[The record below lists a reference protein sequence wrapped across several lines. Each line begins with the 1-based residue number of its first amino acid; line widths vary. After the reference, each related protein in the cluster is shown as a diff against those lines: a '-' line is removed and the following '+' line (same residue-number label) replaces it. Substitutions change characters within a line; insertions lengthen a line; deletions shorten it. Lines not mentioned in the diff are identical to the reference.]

1 MATVTVPDYSD
12 RRFKKWAKVLTNVAP
27 DAKNGFGF
35 VGEFVEVGRKV
46 DCKEGAVVL
55 VYAERGSRARR
66 LPWVKLYRVEQGQL
80 VEYAEVLSED
90 WAFEI
95 REHARKLL
103 SQTPDLP
110 EELRYC
116 IAELVSKYGLTAV
129 EQALRE
135 AK

>member
-1 MATVTVPDYSD
+1 MVAVTIPQFGDS
-12 RRFKKWAKVLTNVAP
+12 RFKSWAKVLQEVKP

>member
-1 MATVTVPDYSD
+1 MVTITVPEFGDT
-12 RRFKKWAKVLTNVAP
+12 RFKSWAKVLQEVKP

-46 DCKEGAVVL
+46 DCDEGAVVL
-55 VYAERGSRARR
+55 VYSERGSRARR
-66 LPWVKLYRVEQGQL
+66 VPWVKLYRVEHGQL
-80 VEYAEVLSED
+80 VEHAEVLSED

-95 REHARKLL
+95 REKTRELL
-103 SQTPDLP
+103 SQTPDVP
-110 EELRYC
+110 QELRDAV
-116 IAELVSKYGLTAV
+116 AELVSKYGLSAV